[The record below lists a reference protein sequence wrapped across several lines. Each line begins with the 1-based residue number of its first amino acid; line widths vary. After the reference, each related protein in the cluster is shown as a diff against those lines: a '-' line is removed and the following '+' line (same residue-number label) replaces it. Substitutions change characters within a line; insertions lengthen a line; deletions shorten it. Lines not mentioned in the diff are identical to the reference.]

1 MGVLNVTPDSFS
13 DGGSFIDPAIAIER
27 GLEMQD
33 EGADIVDIGGESTR
47 PATFQDNSPLSEDD
61 EINRILPVIGGLCA
75 AQPEIIISVDTYK
88 SRVADAALNA
98 GAKIVNDITGLT
110 YDPDM
115 APVVA
120 GSGAGYILMHI
131 LGSPRNIPP
140 NPVYSDVVTE
150 IASYFRRQIDFAVAN
165 GIAAEN
171 IVLDPGL
178 GFGKTAEHNFEILR
192 RFREFT
198 ELGLPLL
205 SGPSR
210 KSFIGK
216 ALGGAPP
223 ADRMEGTAAA
233 IALSIAGGADIVRVH
248 DVTEMVRVTKVADAI
263 VRGWVQA

>member
-13 DGGSFIDPAIAIER
+13 DGGSFIDRAIAIER
-27 GLEMQD
+27 GLKMRA

-47 PATFQDNSPLSEDD
+47 PATFQDNSPLSEDA
-61 EINRILPVIGGLCA
+61 EISRILPVIRGLCDT
-75 AQPEIIISVDTYK
+75 QPGIIISVDTYK
-88 SRVADAALNA
+88 SRVAVAALNA

-115 APVVA
+115 ANVVA

-131 LGSPRNIPP
+131 LGSPRNIPN
-140 NPVYSDVVTE
+140 NPVYSDV
-150 IASYFRRQIDFAVAN
+150 IADIAAYFRRQVDYAEAHGV
-165 GIAAEN
+165 AAEN

-198 ELGLPLL
+198 ALGFPLL

-223 ADRMEGTAAA
+223 SERMEGTAAA
-233 IALSIAGGADIVRVH
+233 VALSIAGGADIVRVH
-248 DVTEMVRVTKVADAI
+248 DVKQMVRVAKLADAI
-263 VRGWVQA
+263 VRGSLQA